1 LTIAIASYCW
11 VPAAVVG
18 QQCSAS
24 CCQYSI
30 FSVSSCPDLFEA
42 FEFTHSCSLLLL
54 MQATAGSLQSLCWG
68 SSAVGGIMSAYFSGS
83 LVEQYGSSTV
93 FILTAIFPLIVSA
106 SALLI
111 DEQRITKQQQQLPPP
126 AAAALGADAAQ
137 WELPQVSQPTAQQLG
152 SSKAS
157 SSSSRMWSSNL
168 GQQLLSQGSAL
179 WGAVKQKHILLP
191 TVFVFLW
198 QVKSSILGASC
209 RCLWQPLVQLTKQ
222 RGGAGT
228 SMLFRRTATLTA
240 DTALLSSHTLAA
252 TVRDFHRVTAIKF
265 CINTVFKYLAAALFL
280 AARRPLP
287 LPTLP
292 CSTSTP
298 MSCTSHLNSWAG

>member
-1 LTIAIASYCW
+1 M
-11 VPAAVVG
+11 
-18 QQCSAS
+18 
-24 CCQYSI
+24 
-30 FSVSSCPDLFEA
+30 
-42 FEFTHSCSLLLL
+42 THSYSLLLL
-54 MQATAGSLQSLCWG
+54 QATAGSLQSLCWG

-126 AAAALGADAAQ
+126 AAAAALGADAAQ
-137 WELPQVSQPTAQQLG
+137 WELPQVSQPTAQPLA
-152 SSKAS
+152 SSRAP

-198 QVKSSILGASC
+198 QVRSSCSHPVHVVY
-209 RCLWQPLVQLTKQ
+209 QHPSQL
-222 RGGAGT
+222 
-228 SMLFRRTATLTA
+228 
-240 DTALLSSHTLAA
+240 
-252 TVRDFHRVTAIKF
+252 
-265 CINTVFKYLAAALFL
+265 N
-280 AARRPLP
+280 
-287 LPTLP
+287 
-292 CSTSTP
+292 
-298 MSCTSHLNSWAG
+298 N